1 MELNFSN
8 NESNDCTYES
18 ISTFTGVG
26 VFDIGFYG
34 DFSYLN
40 KKFNKLK
47 FDKK

>member
-1 MELNFSN
+1 MVKQMELNFSN

-18 ISTFTGVG
+18 TSTYTGVG

-40 KKFNKLK
+40 V
-47 FDKK
+47 DSH